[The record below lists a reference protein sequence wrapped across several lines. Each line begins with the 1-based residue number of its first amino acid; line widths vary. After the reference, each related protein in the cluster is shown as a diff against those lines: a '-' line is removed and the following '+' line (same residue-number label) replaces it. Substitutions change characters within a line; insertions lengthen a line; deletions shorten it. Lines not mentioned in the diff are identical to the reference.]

1 MSVNHFFPSIGIIQT
16 AAVKMTLKCTV
27 VVVGDA
33 LVGKSALIK
42 RLINNEFTEV
52 RPISF
57 PNITH
62 NAPIIE
68 EC

>member
-1 MSVNHFFPSIGIIQT
+1 
-16 AAVKMTLKCTV
+16 MTLKCTV

-33 LVGKSALIK
+33 LVGKSALIN

-57 PNITH
+57 SNHTTLLSLR
-62 NAPIIE
+62 NAKVRQTFENGLIIRFQQYPST
-68 EC
+68 

>member
-1 MSVNHFFPSIGIIQT
+1 M
-16 AAVKMTLKCTV
+16 KMTLKCTV